1 MFLYPCSFIIG
12 AVNDPGT
19 KFAARA
25 KPGAVAKPPVYIP
38 VTAADVERERRQ
50 KIFKWLAVALV
61 VIAAGGLV
69 YKRVTDP
76 RNAREAFDAGLRL
89 MKASR
94 YDQAI
99 LNFNRAV
106 DLEPAFAEAF
116 RMRARTYMAQSNLDE
131 AIRDFTRVSVLKPR
145 DALALAERGFAS
157 LEKKDYAS
165 AIADA
170 DRAIALDPKL
180 AKAYNLRGVAHRS
193 VGDPRK
199 AVDDFTKAL
208 ERDPNLD
215 NYFQRAATYQQLGQ
229 HELAIAD
236 FTSAL
241 EEDPQEPHT
250 YFARAESRSAVGDAA
265 GARADIATGRKI
277 DGW

>member
-1 MFLYPCSFIIG
+1 
-12 AVNDPGT
+12 VNDPGI

-25 KPGAVAKPPVYIP
+25 KPGAAARKPPIFIP
-38 VTAADVERERRQ
+38 VTAADVERDRRRRL
-50 KIFKWLAVALV
+50 FKWLAIALV
-61 VIAAGGLV
+61 VIAAGAFV
-69 YKRVTDP
+69 YKRVTNP
-76 RNAREAFDAGLRL
+76 RNAREAFDAGVRL
-89 MKASR
+89 MRASR

-106 DLEPAFAEAF
+106 DLEPTFAEAF

-145 DALALAERGFAS
+145 DALSLAERGFAS
-157 LEKKDYAS
+157 LEKKDYAN

-180 AKAYNLRGVAHRS
+180 AKAYNLRGVAHRA
-193 VGDPRK
+193 VGHARE

-208 ERDPNLD
+208 ERQPNLD
-215 NYFQRAATYQQLGQ
+215 NYFQRAATYQQLGEHQ
-229 HELAIAD
+229 LAIAD

-250 YFARAESRSAVGDAA
+250 YFARAESRSAVGDVA